1 MDLRCGG
8 GKKKMNDVKD
18 LVQVSIH
25 DFGAYFVYKVP
36 VQRGIKGKSKSKV
49 DEVIS
54 VGVPSKRLQAWC
66 INQGLII
73 TNKAVYYNDLDNPIL
88 YADGKGNY
96 MKANSI

>member
-1 MDLRCGG
+1 MNEIQDLI
-8 GKKKMNDVKD
+8 
-18 LVQVSIH
+18 QVSIH

-36 VQRGIKGKSKSKV
+36 VQRGIKGKTKSKV

-66 INQGLII
+66 ISQGLII

-96 MKANSI
+96 MKVNSI